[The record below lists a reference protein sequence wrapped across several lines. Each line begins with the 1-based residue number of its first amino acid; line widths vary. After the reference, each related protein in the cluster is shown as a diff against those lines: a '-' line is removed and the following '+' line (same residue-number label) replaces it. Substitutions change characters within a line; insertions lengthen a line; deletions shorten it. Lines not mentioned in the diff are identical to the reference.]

1 MTRDDIQLWSWGA
14 GKDKEVVHPGNV
26 ASSLEE
32 LVQPSLYIPLKS
44 VTEAIQSFFF
54 TPGLHFDGRNIS
66 FIRQMP
72 MFDTQ
77 VIGDADIVILS
88 ADTGKVVHSV
98 HVNQKIR
105 KLLAIG
111 DRYAVLLLPYVDHK
125 YKNLAVVDLV
135 KREIVGGCTV
145 PHSRASTPDFSQ
157 VSLGDTS
164 WLDGLTREA
173 TKGLVAC
180 LALADSSIQIVTW
193 EDMSEKEEPRCVS
206 PGKHGLFV
214 SGSSW

>member
-1 MTRDDIQLWSWGA
+1 MLTMTRDDIQLWSWE
-14 GKDKEVVHPGNV
+14 K
-26 ASSLEE
+26 LED
-32 LVQPSLYIPLKS
+32 LVQADLYIPLKS

-54 TPGLHFDGRNIS
+54 TPGLHFDGSRIS

-77 VIGDADIVILS
+77 TIGDADIVILD
-88 ADTGKVVHSV
+88 ANTGKVVHNV

-111 DRYAVLLLPYVDHK
+111 SRYAVLLLPYVNNK

-135 KREIVGGCTV
+135 RREIVGGATV

-157 VSLGDTS
+157 VSLGDNR
-164 WLDGLTREA
+164 WLDGLSGEVTA
-173 TKGLVAC
+173 GLVAC

-193 EDMSEKEEPRCVS
+193 ESSELQQQKLRCRS
-206 PGKHGLFV
+206 PGRGGLAV
-214 SGSSW
+214 VA